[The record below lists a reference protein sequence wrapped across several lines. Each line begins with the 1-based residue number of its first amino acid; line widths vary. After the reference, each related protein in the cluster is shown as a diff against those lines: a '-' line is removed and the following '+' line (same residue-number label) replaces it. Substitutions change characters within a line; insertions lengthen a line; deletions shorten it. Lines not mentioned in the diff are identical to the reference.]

1 MPGVSTM
8 TTRQKVVQRPD
19 GTSKVLRAKP
29 KPVRPTPQ
37 PCPECEQLMSVV
49 DEPQPHYECDS
60 DHGCGITRDIN
71 PDTGLMTDRPF
82 DPSYIGDIVVEFD

>member
-1 MPGVSTM
+1 
-8 TTRQKVVQRPD
+8 
-19 GTSKVLRAKP
+19 
-29 KPVRPTPQ
+29 
-37 PCPECEQLMSVV
+37 MSVV

-82 DPSYIGDIVVEFD
+82 DPTYIGDISFDFDD